1 MNFTISTNPNKKL
14 HKDLYKK
21 IDMLSDL
28 INRKK
33 YKLKEELENYQLL
46 NIKVNHEAGLYDPN
60 IKTLKQTIND
70 FQYFIDTLTELK
82 IKIPVK

>member
-1 MNFTISTNPNKKL
+1 M
-14 HKDLYKK
+14 
-21 IDMLSDL
+21 DMLSDL

-46 NIKVNHEAGLYDPN
+46 NMKINHEAGLYDPN
-60 IKTLKQTIND
+60 IKTLTQTIND

-82 IKIPVK
+82 TQIPVK

>member
-1 MNFTISTNPNKKL
+1 MNFTISTSPHKKL
-14 HKDLYKK
+14 HKDLYKQM
-21 IDMLSDL
+21 DMLSDL

-46 NIKVNHEAGLYDPN
+46 NMKINHEAGLYDPN
-60 IKTLKQTIND
+60 IKTLTQTIND

-82 IKIPVK
+82 TQIPVK

>member
-1 MNFTISTNPNKKL
+1 MNFTISTSPHKKL
-14 HKDLYKK
+14 HKDLYKQM
-21 IDMLSDL
+21 DMLSDL

-70 FQYFIDTLTELK
+70 FEYFIDTLTELK